1 MTPKLSFALYAIA
14 LAEAIA
20 FVYSFSLNNQ
30 LVFDDERLTD
40 GTVFGQYGSLMQLK
54 ARTLSY
60 GRFVWVKQI
69 LGCLLYT
76 SRCV

>member
-14 LAEAIA
+14 LAAAIA

-40 GTVFGQYGSLMQLK
+40 GTVFGQ
-54 ARTLSY
+54 
-60 GRFVWVKQI
+60 
-69 LGCLLYT
+69 
-76 SRCV
+76 